1 MSTYF
6 LYECSL
12 GYALFEI
19 LGYEEI
25 SQNSEEFQQSIMDY
39 KKVSKIIKKVAFM
52 PFKTSEQAL
61 ENTKMV
67 NDCQISDELKSF
79 IKENFPKSKSE
90 NNRLGS
96 VDKNFSQKISE
107 TLGVKTVVGDFLVE
121 VSRAIRVHIHKFL
134 GVDDVTVTKSE
145 LGLGH
150 SYSRFKCMFDVN
162 RQDKPVI
169 QSIAL
174 IDLLDKDINS
184 FCMRIKEWFSW
195 HFPELGKIITDN
207 YVYIRIVKLI
217 EQRKNLIDNQE
228 ELKPK
233 LDEITLDPEISKAI
247 IDSALI
253 SMGADISEADLINI
267 KYFSDRVDN
276 LIKYRE
282 KLSNYLRDKTHK
294 LAPNTSALVG
304 ETVTARLISHSGS
317 LSTLAKYPASTIQIL
332 GAEKALFRAL
342 KTRSAT
348 PKYGL
353 LYHSSFIGKAKMKN
367 KGKISRYLANK
378 LAMCSRIDCFSGEVT
393 DDYGNELKAQIDERL
408 KYLDTG
414 EKPRKN
420 IDVMKKVEKQLMGKK
435 RSKPE
440 DEEKEKKEEMKGKK
454 KKKVESDSDNDS
466 NDSEEIKKTKKD
478 KTKKKVVE
486 KSDSDEES
494 DNEKSEKKKKSTKKK
509 DSDDEDSDNEKSKKK
524 KKSTKKKDSDDEDRE
539 NEKSK
544 KKEISLKK
552 KDSDDEDSD
561 NEKRKKKKKSVKK
574 RISDNDSDDE

>member
-25 SQNSEEFQQSIMDY
+25 TQNSEEFQQSIMDY
-39 KKVSKIIKKVAFM
+39 KKVSKIIKKIAFM

-67 NDCQISDELKSF
+67 NDCEISPELKSF
-79 IKENFPKSKSE
+79 LKEYFPKNKSDK
-90 NNRLGS
+90 NKLGC

-107 TLGVKTVVGDFLVE
+107 LLNIKTVVGEFLIE
-121 VSRAIRVHIHKFL
+121 IQRAIRVHISKFL
-134 GVDDVTVTKSE
+134 GIDDTTVTKSE
-145 LGLGH
+145 LGLAH
-150 SYSRFKCMFDVN
+150 AYSRFKCMFDVN

-195 HFPELGKIITDN
+195 HFPELGKIISDN
-207 YVYIRIVKLI
+207 YLYIRIVNLI
-217 EQRKNLIDNQE
+217 EQRKKLIENKD

-233 LDEITLDPEISKAI
+233 LDEITLDPEISKQI

-253 SMGADISEADLINI
+253 SMGSDISQVDLLNI

-282 KLSNYLRDKTHK
+282 KLSNYLREKTQN

-378 LAMCSRIDCFSGEVT
+378 LAMCSRIDAFSKDVSN
-393 DDYGNELKAQIDERL
+393 DYGNELRNQIDERL
-408 KYLDTG
+408 KYLDSG
-414 EKPRKN
+414 DKPRKN
-420 IDVMKKVEKQLMGKK
+420 IDVMKKVEMQLMNKK
-435 RSKPE
+435 RKKPDE
-440 DEEKEKKEEMKGKK
+440 DEKKDKK
-454 KKKVESDSDNDS
+454 IKDESSDDES
-466 NDSEEIKKTKKD
+466 SEEIKK
-478 KTKKKVVE
+478 KKK
-486 KSDSDEES
+486 KEES
-494 DNEKSEKKKKSTKKK
+494 DEDMKKEESSEDEKEI
-509 DSDDEDSDNEKSKKK
+509 KKK
-524 KKSTKKKDSDDEDRE
+524 KKSTKKEV
-539 NEKSK
+539 
-544 KKEISLKK
+544 K
-552 KDSDDEDSD
+552 KDSDDE
-561 NEKRKKKKKSVKK
+561 E
-574 RISDNDSDDE
+574 

>member
-25 SQNSEEFQQSIMDY
+25 TQNSEEFQQSIMDY
-39 KKVSKIIKKVAFM
+39 KKVSKIIKKIAFM

-67 NDCQISDELKSF
+67 NDCEISPELKSF
-79 IKENFPKSKSE
+79 LKEYFPKDKSDK
-90 NNRLGS
+90 NKLGC

-107 TLGVKTVVGDFLVE
+107 LLNIKTVVGEFLIE
-121 VSRAIRVHIHKFL
+121 IQRAIRVHISKFL
-134 GVDDVTVTKSE
+134 GIDDTTVTKSE
-145 LGLGH
+145 LGLAH
-150 SYSRFKCMFDVN
+150 AYSRFKCMFDVN

-195 HFPELGKIITDN
+195 HFPELGKIISDN
-207 YVYIRIVKLI
+207 YLYIRIVNLI
-217 EQRKNLIDNQE
+217 EQRKKLIENKD

-233 LDEITLDPEISKAI
+233 LDEITLDPEISKQI

-253 SMGADISEADLINI
+253 SMGSDISQVDLLNI

-282 KLSNYLRDKTHK
+282 KLSNYLREKTQN

-378 LAMCSRIDCFSGEVT
+378 LAMCSRIDAFSKDVSN
-393 DDYGNELKAQIDERL
+393 DYGNELRNQIDERL
-408 KYLDTG
+408 KYLDSG
-414 EKPRKN
+414 DKPRKN
-420 IDVMKKVEKQLMGKK
+420 IDVMKKVEMQLMNKK
-435 RSKPE
+435 RKKPDE
-440 DEEKEKKEEMKGKK
+440 DEKKDKK
-454 KKKVESDSDNDS
+454 IKDESSDDES
-466 NDSEEIKKTKKD
+466 SEEIKKKKKD
-478 KTKKKVVE
+478 KKKK
-486 KSDSDEES
+486 KKEES
-494 DNEKSEKKKKSTKKK
+494 DEDMKKEESSEDEKEI
-509 DSDDEDSDNEKSKKK
+509 KKK
-524 KKSTKKKDSDDEDRE
+524 KKSTKKEV
-539 NEKSK
+539 
-544 KKEISLKK
+544 K
-552 KDSDDEDSD
+552 KDSDDE
-561 NEKRKKKKKSVKK
+561 E
-574 RISDNDSDDE
+574 

>member
-25 SQNSEEFQQSIMDY
+25 TQNSEEFQQSIMDY
-39 KKVSKIIKKVAFM
+39 KKVSKIIKKIAFM

-67 NDCQISDELKSF
+67 NDCEISPELNSF
-79 IKENFPKSKSE
+79 LKEYFPKNKSDK
-90 NNRLGS
+90 NKLGC

-107 TLGVKTVVGDFLVE
+107 LLNIKTVVGEFLIE
-121 VSRAIRVHIHKFL
+121 IQRAIRVHISKFL
-134 GVDDVTVTKSE
+134 GIDDTTVTKSE
-145 LGLGH
+145 LGLAH
-150 SYSRFKCMFDVN
+150 AYSRFKCMFDVN

-195 HFPELGKIITDN
+195 HFPELGKIISDN
-207 YVYIRIVKLI
+207 YLYIRIVNLI
-217 EQRKNLIDNQE
+217 EQRKKLIENKD

-233 LDEITLDPEISKAI
+233 LDEITLDPEISKQI

-253 SMGADISEADLINI
+253 SMGSDISQVDLLNI

-282 KLSNYLRDKTHK
+282 KLSNYLREKTQN

-378 LAMCSRIDCFSGEVT
+378 LAMCSRIDAFSKDVSN
-393 DDYGNELKAQIDERL
+393 DYGNELRNQIDERL
-408 KYLDTG
+408 KYLDSG
-414 EKPRKN
+414 DKPRKN
-420 IDVMKKVEKQLMGKK
+420 IDVMKKVEMQLMNKK
-435 RSKPE
+435 RKKPDE
-440 DEEKEKKEEMKGKK
+440 DEKKDKK
-454 KKKVESDSDNDS
+454 IKDESSDDEN
-466 NDSEEIKKTKKD
+466 SEEIKKKKKD
-478 KTKKKVVE
+478 KKKKKKE
-486 KSDSDEES
+486 ESDEEMKKEES
-494 DNEKSEKKKKSTKKK
+494 SEDEKEIKKEKKSTKKEVKK
-509 DSDDEDSDNEKSKKK
+509 DSDDEE
-524 KKSTKKKDSDDEDRE
+524 E
-539 NEKSK
+539 
-544 KKEISLKK
+544 
-552 KDSDDEDSD
+552 
-561 NEKRKKKKKSVKK
+561 
-574 RISDNDSDDE
+574 

>member
-25 SQNSEEFQQSIMDY
+25 TQNSEEFQQSIMDY
-39 KKVSKIIKKVAFM
+39 KKVSKIIKKIAFM

-67 NDCQISDELKSF
+67 NDCEISPELKSF
-79 IKENFPKSKSE
+79 LKEYFPKNKSDK
-90 NNRLGS
+90 NKLGC

-107 TLGVKTVVGDFLVE
+107 LLNIKTVVGEFLIE
-121 VSRAIRVHIHKFL
+121 IQRAIRVHISKFL
-134 GVDDVTVTKSE
+134 GIDDTTVTKSE
-145 LGLGH
+145 LGLAH
-150 SYSRFKCMFDVN
+150 AYSRFKCMFDVN

-195 HFPELGKIITDN
+195 HFPELGKIISDN
-207 YVYIRIVKLI
+207 YLYIRIVNLI
-217 EQRKNLIDNQE
+217 EQRKKLIENKD

-233 LDEITLDPEISKAI
+233 LDEITLDPEISKQI

-253 SMGADISEADLINI
+253 SMGSDISQVDLLNI

-282 KLSNYLRDKTHK
+282 KLSNYLREKTQN

-378 LAMCSRIDCFSGEVT
+378 LAMCSRIDAFSKDVSN
-393 DDYGNELKAQIDERL
+393 DYGNELRNQIDERL
-408 KYLDTG
+408 KYLDSG
-414 EKPRKN
+414 DKPRKN
-420 IDVMKKVEKQLMGKK
+420 IDVMKKVEMQLMNKK
-435 RSKPE
+435 RKKPDE
-440 DEEKEKKEEMKGKK
+440 DEKKDKK
-454 KKKVESDSDNDS
+454 IKDESSDDES
-466 NDSEEIKKTKKD
+466 SEEIKK
-478 KTKKKVVE
+478 KKKKE
-486 KSDSDEES
+486 ESDEEMKKEES
-494 DNEKSEKKKKSTKKK
+494 SEDEKEI
-509 DSDDEDSDNEKSKKK
+509 KKK
-524 KKSTKKKDSDDEDRE
+524 KKKY
-539 NEKSK
+539 
-544 KKEISLKK
+544 
-552 KDSDDEDSD
+552 
-561 NEKRKKKKKSVKK
+561 
-574 RISDNDSDDE
+574 

>member
-1 MSTYF
+1 
-6 LYECSL
+6 
-12 GYALFEI
+12 
-19 LGYEEI
+19 
-25 SQNSEEFQQSIMDY
+25 
-39 KKVSKIIKKVAFM
+39 M

-67 NDCQISDELKSF
+67 NDCLISDELKSF
-79 IKENFPKSKSE
+79 LKENFPKSKSDS
-90 NNRLGS
+90 NRLGS

-107 TLGVKTVVGDFLVE
+107 TLGIKTVVGDFLVE
-121 VSRAIRVHIHKFL
+121 ISRAIRVHIHKFL
-134 GVDDVTVTKSE
+134 GVDDVAVTKSE

-253 SMGADISEADLINI
+253 SMGSDISEADLINI
-267 KYFSDRVDN
+267 KYFSDRVDS

-282 KLSNYLRDKTHK
+282 KLSNYLRDKTHR

-393 DDYGNELKAQIDERL
+393 DDYGNELKMQIDERL

-414 EKPRKN
+414 DKPKKN
-420 IDVMKKVEKQLMGKK
+420 KDVMKKVEQQLMGKK
-435 RSKPE
+435 RNKPE
-440 DEEKEKKEEMKGKK
+440 EDKKKENEEKKEKKK
-454 KKKVESDSDNDS
+454 KKKVESDSDGDS
-466 NDSEEIKKTKKD
+466 DDD
-478 KTKKKVVE
+478 KNKKKE
-486 KSDSDEES
+486 IESDSDEDS
-494 DNEKSEKKKKSTKKK
+494 NDVKKKKKDKKKKNSEKKI
-509 DSDDEDSDNEKSKKK
+509 DSDDSDNEKPKKK
-524 KKSTKKKDSDDEDRE
+524 KKSTKKKDSDE
-539 NEKSK
+539 
-544 KKEISLKK
+544 
-552 KDSDDEDSD
+552 DSDDE
-561 NEKRKKKKKSVKK
+561 
-574 RISDNDSDDE
+574 

>member
-19 LGYEEI
+19 IGYEEI

-39 KKVSKIIKKVAFM
+39 KKVSKIIKKIAFM

-67 NDCQISDELKSF
+67 NDCQMSDELKSF
-79 IKENFPKSKSE
+79 LKENFPKSKSDS
-90 NNRLGS
+90 NRLGS

-107 TLGVKTVVGDFLVE
+107 SLGIKMVVGDFLVE
-121 VSRAIRVHIHKFL
+121 VSRAIRVHMHKFL
-134 GVDDVTVTKSE
+134 GVDDITVTKSE

-217 EQRKNLIDNQE
+217 EQRKNLIENKE
-228 ELKPK
+228 ELLPK

-253 SMGADISEADLINI
+253 SMGSDISEADLINI
-267 KYFSDRVDN
+267 KYFSECLDN

-282 KLSNYLRDKTHK
+282 KLNNYLRDKTNK

-393 DDYGNELKAQIDERL
+393 DDYGNELRTQIDERL

-414 EKPRKN
+414 DKPRKN

-435 RSKPE
+435 RNKS
-440 DEEKEKKEEMKGKK
+440 EEKEKKEDVKEKSEKKEKKGKKEDKKEKKEESEPDSDMEIDSEEEEKKKKKDKK
-454 KKKVESDSDNDS
+454 KKKVEKNDSDMEDSDND
-466 NDSEEIKKTKKD
+466 KKKK
-478 KTKKKVVE
+478 KKKKVV
-486 KSDSDEES
+486 
-494 DNEKSEKKKKSTKKK
+494 KK
-509 DSDDEDSDNEKSKKK
+509 DSD
-524 KKSTKKKDSDDEDRE
+524 SDDE
-539 NEKSK
+539 
-544 KKEISLKK
+544 
-552 KDSDDEDSD
+552 
-561 NEKRKKKKKSVKK
+561 
-574 RISDNDSDDE
+574 

>member
-25 SQNSEEFQQSIMDY
+25 TQNSEEFQQSIMDY
-39 KKVSKIIKKVAFM
+39 KKVSKIIKKIAFM

-67 NDCQISDELKSF
+67 NDCEISPELNSF
-79 IKENFPKSKSE
+79 LKEYFPKNKSDK
-90 NNRLGS
+90 NKLGC

-107 TLGVKTVVGDFLVE
+107 LLNIKTVVGEFLIE
-121 VSRAIRVHIHKFL
+121 IQRAIRVHISKFL
-134 GVDDVTVTKSE
+134 GIDDTTVTKSE
-145 LGLGH
+145 LGLAH
-150 SYSRFKCMFDVN
+150 AYSRFKCMFDVN

-195 HFPELGKIITDN
+195 HFPELGKIISDN
-207 YVYIRIVKLI
+207 YLYIRIVNLI
-217 EQRKNLIDNQE
+217 EQRKNLIEKKD

-233 LDEITLDPEISKAI
+233 LDEITLDPEISKQI

-253 SMGADISEADLINI
+253 SMGSDISQVDLLNI

-282 KLSNYLRDKTHK
+282 KLSNYLREKTQN

-378 LAMCSRIDCFSGEVT
+378 LAMCSRIDAFSKDVSN
-393 DDYGNELKAQIDERL
+393 DYGNELRNQIDERL
-408 KYLDTG
+408 KYLDSG
-414 EKPRKN
+414 DKPRKN
-420 IDVMKKVEKQLMGKK
+420 IDVMKKVEMQLMNKK
-435 RSKPE
+435 RKKPDE
-440 DEEKEKKEEMKGKK
+440 DEKKDKK
-454 KKKVESDSDNDS
+454 NKDESSDDES
-466 NDSEEIKKTKKD
+466 SEEIKKKKKD
-478 KTKKKVVE
+478 KKKK
-486 KSDSDEES
+486 KKEES
-494 DNEKSEKKKKSTKKK
+494 DEDMKKEESSEDEKEIKKKKKSNKKEVKK
-509 DSDDEDSDNEKSKKK
+509 DSDDEE
-524 KKSTKKKDSDDEDRE
+524 
-539 NEKSK
+539 
-544 KKEISLKK
+544 
-552 KDSDDEDSD
+552 
-561 NEKRKKKKKSVKK
+561 
-574 RISDNDSDDE
+574 

>member
-25 SQNSEEFQQSIMDY
+25 TQNSEEFQQSIMDY
-39 KKVSKIIKKVAFM
+39 KKVSKIIKKTAFM

-67 NDCQISDELKSF
+67 NDCEISPELKSF
-79 IKENFPKSKSE
+79 LKEYFPKDKSDK
-90 NNRLGS
+90 NKLGC

-107 TLGVKTVVGDFLVE
+107 LLNIKTVVGEFLIE
-121 VSRAIRVHIHKFL
+121 IQRAIRVHISKFL
-134 GVDDVTVTKSE
+134 GIDDTTVTKSE
-145 LGLGH
+145 LGLAH
-150 SYSRFKCMFDVN
+150 AYSRFKCMFDVN

-195 HFPELGKIITDN
+195 HFPELGKIISDN
-207 YVYIRIVKLI
+207 YLYIRIVNLI
-217 EQRKNLIDNQE
+217 EQRKKLIENKD

-233 LDEITLDPEISKAI
+233 LDEITLDPEISKQI

-253 SMGADISEADLINI
+253 SMGSDISQVDLLNI

-282 KLSNYLRDKTHK
+282 KLSNYLREKTQN

-378 LAMCSRIDCFSGEVT
+378 LAMCSRIDAFSKDVSN
-393 DDYGNELKAQIDERL
+393 DYGNELRNQIDERL
-408 KYLDTG
+408 KYLDSG
-414 EKPRKN
+414 DKPRKN
-420 IDVMKKVEKQLMGKK
+420 IDVMKKVEMQLMNKK
-435 RSKPE
+435 RKKPDE
-440 DEEKEKKEEMKGKK
+440 DEKKDKK
-454 KKKVESDSDNDS
+454 IKDESSDDES
-466 NDSEEIKKTKKD
+466 SEEIKKKKKD
-478 KTKKKVVE
+478 KKKKKKE
-486 KSDSDEES
+486 ESDEEMKKEES
-494 DNEKSEKKKKSTKKK
+494 SEDEKEI
-509 DSDDEDSDNEKSKKK
+509 KKK
-524 KKSTKKKDSDDEDRE
+524 KKSTKKEV
-539 NEKSK
+539 
-544 KKEISLKK
+544 K
-552 KDSDDEDSD
+552 KDSDDE
-561 NEKRKKKKKSVKK
+561 E
-574 RISDNDSDDE
+574 

>member
-25 SQNSEEFQQSIMDY
+25 SNNSEEFQQSIMDFN
-39 KKVSKIIKKVAFM
+39 KVSKIIKKIAFM

-67 NDCQISDELKSF
+67 NDCEISPELKSF
-79 IKENFPKSKSE
+79 LKEYFPKSKSDK
-90 NNRLGS
+90 NKLGC

-107 TLGVKTVVGDFLVE
+107 VLGIKTIVGEFLVE
-121 VSRAIRVHIHKFL
+121 ISRSIRVHIHKFL
-134 GVDDVTVTKSE
+134 GVDDMALTKSE
-145 LGLGH
+145 LGLAH
-150 SYSRFKCMFDVN
+150 AYSRFKCMFDVN

-207 YVYIRIVKLI
+207 YLYIRIVKLI
-217 EQRKNLIDNQE
+217 EQRKNLLENKE
-228 ELKPK
+228 NLKPQ
-233 LDEITLDPEISKAI
+233 LDEITLDPEISKQI
-247 IDSALI
+247 IESAQL
-253 SMGADISEADLINI
+253 SMGSDISTADLLNI

-282 KLSNYLRDKTHK
+282 KLSNYLKDKTNN

-378 LAMCSRIDCFSGEVT
+378 LAMCSRIDAFSKDVSN
-393 DDYGNELKAQIDERL
+393 DYGNELRNQIDERL

-414 EKPRKN
+414 DKPRKN
-420 IDVMKKVEKQLMGKK
+420 IDVMKKVEKQLLNKK
-435 RSKPE
+435 RKKPDE
-440 DEEKEKKEEMKGKK
+440 DEKVEEKEKKK
-454 KKKVESDSDNDS
+454 
-466 NDSEEIKKTKKD
+466 IK
-478 KTKKKVVE
+478 
-486 KSDSDEES
+486 EES
-494 DNEKSEKKKKSTKKK
+494 S
-509 DSDDEDSDNEKSKKK
+509 SDDEDSEEVKKV
-524 KKSTKKKDSDDEDRE
+524 
-539 NEKSK
+539 
-544 KKEISLKK
+544 KKEKK
-552 KDSDDEDSD
+552 EKKEKKGKK
-561 NEKRKKKKKSVKK
+561 EKRKKKKKEKSEGEKEK
-574 RISDNDSDDE
+574 P

>member
-25 SQNSEEFQQSIMDY
+25 TQNSEEFQQSIMDY
-39 KKVSKIIKKVAFM
+39 KKVSKIIKKIAFM

-67 NDCQISDELKSF
+67 NDCEISPELKSF
-79 IKENFPKSKSE
+79 LKEYFPKNKSDK
-90 NNRLGS
+90 NKLGC

-107 TLGVKTVVGDFLVE
+107 LLNIKTVVGEFLIE
-121 VSRAIRVHIHKFL
+121 IQRAIRVHISKFL
-134 GVDDVTVTKSE
+134 GIDDTTVTKSE
-145 LGLGH
+145 LGLAH
-150 SYSRFKCMFDVN
+150 AYSRFKCMFDVN

-195 HFPELGKIITDN
+195 HFPELGKIISDN
-207 YVYIRIVKLI
+207 YLYIRIVNLI
-217 EQRKNLIDNQE
+217 EQRKKLIENKD

-233 LDEITLDPEISKAI
+233 LDEITLDPEISKQI

-253 SMGADISEADLINI
+253 SMGSDISQVDLLNI

-282 KLSNYLRDKTHK
+282 KLSNYLREKTQN

-378 LAMCSRIDCFSGEVT
+378 LAMCSRIDAFSKDVSN
-393 DDYGNELKAQIDERL
+393 DYGNELRNQIDERL
-408 KYLDTG
+408 KYLDSG
-414 EKPRKN
+414 DKPRKN
-420 IDVMKKVEKQLMGKK
+420 IDVMKKVEMQLMNKK
-435 RSKPE
+435 RKKPDE
-440 DEEKEKKEEMKGKK
+440 DEKKDKK
-454 KKKVESDSDNDS
+454 FKDESSDDDS
-466 NDSEEIKKTKKD
+466 SEEIKKKKKD
-478 KTKKKVVE
+478 KKKKKKE
-486 KSDSDEES
+486 ESDEEMKKEES
-494 DNEKSEKKKKSTKKK
+494 SEDEKEIKNKKKSTKK
-509 DSDDEDSDNEKSKKK
+509 EV
-524 KKSTKKKDSDDEDRE
+524 KKDSDDEE
-539 NEKSK
+539 E
-544 KKEISLKK
+544 
-552 KDSDDEDSD
+552 
-561 NEKRKKKKKSVKK
+561 
-574 RISDNDSDDE
+574 

>member
-1 MSTYF
+1 MPTYF

-25 SQNSEEFQQSIMDY
+25 SQKSEEFQQSIMDY

-79 IKENFPKSKSE
+79 IKEYFPKSSDS
-90 NNRLGS
+90 NRLGS

-107 TLGVKTVVGDFLVE
+107 TLGIKTVVGDFLVE
-121 VSRAIRVHIHKFL
+121 ISRAIRVHIHKFL
-134 GVDDVTVTKSE
+134 GVDDTTVTKSE

-207 YVYIRIVKLI
+207 YVYIRIVNLI
-217 EQRKNLIDNQE
+217 EQRKNLIENQE

-253 SMGADISEADLINI
+253 SMGSEISEADLINI
-267 KYFSDRVDN
+267 KYFSDRVEN

-282 KLSNYLRDKTHK
+282 KLNNYLKNKTNK

-304 ETVTARLISHSGS
+304 EIVTARLISHSGS

-393 DDYGNELKAQIDERL
+393 DDYGNELRTQIDERL
-408 KYLDTG
+408 KYLETG
-414 EKPRKN
+414 DKPRKN
-420 IDVMKKVEKQLMGKK
+420 IEVMKKVEKQLMGKK
-435 RSKPE
+435 RNKSE
-440 DEEKEKKEEMKGKK
+440 DKKEEKEKEKEDKKEKKKKIEDSDYDMDIDSEEDKKKKKKDKKKKVQKNDSDSDLEQDKKKEKK
-454 KKKVESDSDNDS
+454 KKKVVD
-466 NDSEEIKKTKKD
+466 
-478 KTKKKVVE
+478 
-486 KSDSDEES
+486 
-494 DNEKSEKKKKSTKKK
+494 KK
-509 DSDDEDSDNEKSKKK
+509 DSDD
-524 KKSTKKKDSDDEDRE
+524 DE
-539 NEKSK
+539 
-544 KKEISLKK
+544 
-552 KDSDDEDSD
+552 
-561 NEKRKKKKKSVKK
+561 
-574 RISDNDSDDE
+574 

>member
-1 MSTYF
+1 MPTYF

-25 SQNSEEFQQSIMDY
+25 SQKSEEFQQSIMDY

-79 IKENFPKSKSE
+79 IKEYFPKSSDS
-90 NNRLGS
+90 NRLGS

-107 TLGVKTVVGDFLVE
+107 TLGIKTVVGDFLVE
-121 VSRAIRVHIHKFL
+121 ISRAIRVHIHKFL
-134 GVDDVTVTKSE
+134 GVDDTTVTKSE

-207 YVYIRIVKLI
+207 YVYIRIVNLI
-217 EQRKNLIDNQE
+217 EQRKNLIENQE

-253 SMGADISEADLINI
+253 SMGSEISEADLINI
-267 KYFSDRVDN
+267 KYFSDRVEN

-282 KLSNYLRDKTHK
+282 KLNNYLKNKTNK

-304 ETVTARLISHSGS
+304 EIVTARLISHSGS

-393 DDYGNELKAQIDERL
+393 DDYGNELRTQIDERL
-408 KYLDTG
+408 KYLETG
-414 EKPRKN
+414 DKPRKN
-420 IDVMKKVEKQLMGKK
+420 IEVMKKVEKQLMGKK
-435 RSKPE
+435 RNKSE
-440 DEEKEKKEEMKGKK
+440 DKKEEKEKEDKKEKKKKIEDSDSDMDIDSEEDKKKKKKDKKKKVQKSDSDSDLEQDKKKEKK
-454 KKKVESDSDNDS
+454 KKKVVD
-466 NDSEEIKKTKKD
+466 
-478 KTKKKVVE
+478 
-486 KSDSDEES
+486 
-494 DNEKSEKKKKSTKKK
+494 KK
-509 DSDDEDSDNEKSKKK
+509 DSDD
-524 KKSTKKKDSDDEDRE
+524 DE
-539 NEKSK
+539 
-544 KKEISLKK
+544 
-552 KDSDDEDSD
+552 
-561 NEKRKKKKKSVKK
+561 
-574 RISDNDSDDE
+574 

>member
-25 SQNSEEFQQSIMDY
+25 TQNSEEFQQSIMDY
-39 KKVSKIIKKVAFM
+39 KKVSKIIKKIAFM

-67 NDCQISDELKSF
+67 NDCEISPELKSF
-79 IKENFPKSKSE
+79 LKEYFPKNKSDK
-90 NNRLGS
+90 NKLGC

-107 TLGVKTVVGDFLVE
+107 LLNIKTVVGEFLIE
-121 VSRAIRVHIHKFL
+121 IQRAIRVHISKFL
-134 GVDDVTVTKSE
+134 GIDDTTVTKSE
-145 LGLGH
+145 LGLAH
-150 SYSRFKCMFDVN
+150 AYSRFKCMFDVN

-195 HFPELGKIITDN
+195 HFPELGKIISDN
-207 YVYIRIVKLI
+207 YLYIRIVNLI
-217 EQRKNLIDNQE
+217 EQRKKLIENKD

-233 LDEITLDPEISKAI
+233 LDEITLDPEISKQI

-253 SMGADISEADLINI
+253 SMGSDISQVDLLNI

-282 KLSNYLRDKTHK
+282 KLSNYLREKTQN

-378 LAMCSRIDCFSGEVT
+378 LAMCSRIDAFSKDVSN
-393 DDYGNELKAQIDERL
+393 DYGNELRNQIDERL
-408 KYLDTG
+408 KYLDSG
-414 EKPRKN
+414 DKPRKN
-420 IDVMKKVEKQLMGKK
+420 IDVMKKVEMQLMNKK
-435 RSKPE
+435 RKKPDE
-440 DEEKEKKEEMKGKK
+440 DEKKDKK
-454 KKKVESDSDNDS
+454 IKDESSDDES
-466 NDSEEIKKTKKD
+466 SEEIKK
-478 KTKKKVVE
+478 
-486 KSDSDEES
+486 
-494 DNEKSEKKKKSTKKK
+494 KKK
-509 DSDDEDSDNEKSKKK
+509 DKKK
-524 KKSTKKKDSDDEDRE
+524 KKK
-539 NEKSK
+539 
-544 KKEISLKK
+544 
-552 KDSDDEDSD
+552 
-561 NEKRKKKKKSVKK
+561 
-574 RISDNDSDDE
+574 

>member
-25 SQNSEEFQQSIMDY
+25 SQKSEEFQQSIMDY

-90 NNRLGS
+90 SNRLGS

-107 TLGVKTVVGDFLVE
+107 TLGIKTVVGDFLVE

-134 GVDDVTVTKSE
+134 GVEDTALTKSE

-195 HFPELGKIITDN
+195 HFPELGKIISDN

-217 EQRKNLIDNQE
+217 EQRKKLIENQE

-233 LDEITLDPEISKAI
+233 LDEITLDPQISQSI

-253 SMGADISEADLINI
+253 SMGSDISEADLINI
-267 KYFSDRVDN
+267 KYFSERVDS

-282 KLSNYLRDKTHK
+282 KLNNYLKDKTNK

-393 DDYGNELKAQIDERL
+393 NDYGNELRTQIDERL

-414 EKPRKN
+414 DKPRKN
-420 IDVMKKVEKQLMGKK
+420 IDVMKKVEKQLIGKK
-435 RSKPE
+435 RNKSQE
-440 DEEKEKKEEMKGKK
+440 NEKEKKEDKK
-454 KKKVESDSDNDS
+454 KKKEESDSDMDE
-466 NDSEEIKKTKKD
+466 DSEEEV
-478 KTKKKVVE
+478 KV
-486 KSDSDEES
+486 
-494 DNEKSEKKKKSTKKK
+494 
-509 DSDDEDSDNEKSKKK
+509 KKK
-524 KKSTKKKDSDDEDRE
+524 KKKEQKKKKVQSSDSDDSDDSDNDKKKD
-539 NEKSK
+539 K
-544 KKEISLKK
+544 I
-552 KDSDDEDSD
+552 
-561 NEKRKKKKKSVKK
+561 KKKSVKK
-574 RISDNDSDDE
+574 DSDSDDSNDE

>member
-25 SQNSEEFQQSIMDY
+25 TQNSEEFQQSIMDY
-39 KKVSKIIKKVAFM
+39 KKVSKIIKKIAFM

-67 NDCQISDELKSF
+67 NDCEISPELKSF
-79 IKENFPKSKSE
+79 LKEYFPKNKSDK
-90 NNRLGS
+90 NKLGC

-107 TLGVKTVVGDFLVE
+107 LLNIKTVVGEFLIE
-121 VSRAIRVHIHKFL
+121 IQRAIRVHISKFL
-134 GVDDVTVTKSE
+134 GIDDTTVTKSE
-145 LGLGH
+145 LGLAH
-150 SYSRFKCMFDVN
+150 AYSRFKCMFDVN

-195 HFPELGKIITDN
+195 HFPELGKIISDN
-207 YVYIRIVKLI
+207 YLYIRIVNLI
-217 EQRKNLIDNQE
+217 EQRKNLIEKKD

-233 LDEITLDPEISKAI
+233 LDEITLDPEISKQI

-253 SMGADISEADLINI
+253 SMGSDISQVDLLNI

-282 KLSNYLRDKTHK
+282 KLSNYLREKTQN

-378 LAMCSRIDCFSGEVT
+378 LAMCSRIDAFSKDVSN
-393 DDYGNELKAQIDERL
+393 DYGNELRNQIDERL
-408 KYLDTG
+408 KYLDSG
-414 EKPRKN
+414 DKPRKN
-420 IDVMKKVEKQLMGKK
+420 IDVMKKVEMQLMNKK
-435 RSKPE
+435 RKKPDE
-440 DEEKEKKEEMKGKK
+440 DEKKDKK
-454 KKKVESDSDNDS
+454 IKDESSDDES
-466 NDSEEIKKTKKD
+466 SEEIKK
-478 KTKKKVVE
+478 KKKKE
-486 KSDSDEES
+486 ESDEEMKKEES
-494 DNEKSEKKKKSTKKK
+494 SEDEKEIKKKKKSTIKEVKK
-509 DSDDEDSDNEKSKKK
+509 DSDDEE
-524 KKSTKKKDSDDEDRE
+524 
-539 NEKSK
+539 
-544 KKEISLKK
+544 
-552 KDSDDEDSD
+552 
-561 NEKRKKKKKSVKK
+561 
-574 RISDNDSDDE
+574 

>member
-25 SQNSEEFQQSIMDY
+25 TQNSEEFQQSIMDY
-39 KKVSKIIKKVAFM
+39 KKVSKIIKKIAFM

-67 NDCQISDELKSF
+67 NDCEISPELKSF
-79 IKENFPKSKSE
+79 LKEYFPKNKSDK
-90 NNRLGS
+90 NKLGC

-107 TLGVKTVVGDFLVE
+107 LLNIKTVVGEFLIE
-121 VSRAIRVHIHKFL
+121 IQRAIRVHISKFL
-134 GVDDVTVTKSE
+134 GIDDTTVTKSE
-145 LGLGH
+145 LGLAH
-150 SYSRFKCMFDVN
+150 AYSRFKCMFDVN

-195 HFPELGKIITDN
+195 HFPELGKIISDN
-207 YVYIRIVKLI
+207 YLYIRIVNLI
-217 EQRKNLIDNQE
+217 EQRKKLIENKD

-233 LDEITLDPEISKAI
+233 LDEITLDPEISKQI

-253 SMGADISEADLINI
+253 SMGSDISQVDLLNI

-282 KLSNYLRDKTHK
+282 KLSNYLREKTQN

-342 KTRSAT
+342 KTRAAT

-378 LAMCSRIDCFSGEVT
+378 LAMCSRIDAFSKDVSN
-393 DDYGNELKAQIDERL
+393 DYGNELRNQIDERL
-408 KYLDTG
+408 KYLDSG
-414 EKPRKN
+414 DKPRKN
-420 IDVMKKVEKQLMGKK
+420 IDVMKKVEMQLMNKK
-435 RSKPE
+435 RKKPDE
-440 DEEKEKKEEMKGKK
+440 DEKKDKK
-454 KKKVESDSDNDS
+454 IKDESSDDES
-466 NDSEEIKKTKKD
+466 SEEIKKKKKD
-478 KTKKKVVE
+478 KKKK
-486 KSDSDEES
+486 KKEES
-494 DNEKSEKKKKSTKKK
+494 DEDMKKEESSEDEKEI
-509 DSDDEDSDNEKSKKK
+509 KKK
-524 KKSTKKKDSDDEDRE
+524 KKSTKKEV
-539 NEKSK
+539 
-544 KKEISLKK
+544 K
-552 KDSDDEDSD
+552 KDSDDE
-561 NEKRKKKKKSVKK
+561 E
-574 RISDNDSDDE
+574 

>member
-25 SQNSEEFQQSIMDY
+25 TQNSEEFQQSIMDY
-39 KKVSKIIKKVAFM
+39 KKVSKIIKKIAFM

-67 NDCQISDELKSF
+67 NDCEISPELKSF
-79 IKENFPKSKSE
+79 LKEYFPKNKSDK
-90 NNRLGS
+90 NKLGC

-107 TLGVKTVVGDFLVE
+107 LLNIKTVVGEFLIE
-121 VSRAIRVHIHKFL
+121 IQRAIRVHISKFL
-134 GVDDVTVTKSE
+134 GIDDTTVTKSE
-145 LGLGH
+145 LGLAH
-150 SYSRFKCMFDVN
+150 AYSRFKCMFDVN

-195 HFPELGKIITDN
+195 HFPELGKIISDN
-207 YVYIRIVKLI
+207 YLYIRIVNLI
-217 EQRKNLIDNQE
+217 EQRKKLIENKD

-233 LDEITLDPEISKAI
+233 LDEITLDPEISKQI

-253 SMGADISEADLINI
+253 SMGSDISQVDLLNI

-282 KLSNYLRDKTHK
+282 KLSNYLREKTQN

-378 LAMCSRIDCFSGEVT
+378 LAMCSRIDAFSKDVSN
-393 DDYGNELKAQIDERL
+393 DYGNELRNQIDERL
-408 KYLDTG
+408 KYLDSG
-414 EKPRKN
+414 DKPRKN
-420 IDVMKKVEKQLMGKK
+420 IDVMKKVEMQLMNKK
-435 RSKPE
+435 RKKPDE
-440 DEEKEKKEEMKGKK
+440 DEKKDKK
-454 KKKVESDSDNDS
+454 IKDESSDDES
-466 NDSEEIKKTKKD
+466 SEEIKKKKKD
-478 KTKKKVVE
+478 KKEKKK
-486 KSDSDEES
+486 EES
-494 DNEKSEKKKKSTKKK
+494 DEDMKKEESSEDEKEI
-509 DSDDEDSDNEKSKKK
+509 KKK
-524 KKSTKKKDSDDEDRE
+524 KKSTKKEV
-539 NEKSK
+539 
-544 KKEISLKK
+544 K
-552 KDSDDEDSD
+552 KDSDDE
-561 NEKRKKKKKSVKK
+561 E
-574 RISDNDSDDE
+574 

>member
-12 GYALFEI
+12 GYSLFEI

-25 SQNSEEFQQSIMDY
+25 SNNSEEFQQSIMDFN
-39 KKVSKIIKKVAFM
+39 KVSKIIKKIAFM

-67 NDCQISDELKSF
+67 NDCEISPELKSF
-79 IKENFPKSKSE
+79 LKEYFPKNKSDK
-90 NNRLGS
+90 NKLGC

-107 TLGVKTVVGDFLVE
+107 LLNIKTVVGEFLIE
-121 VSRAIRVHIHKFL
+121 IQRAIRVHISKFL
-134 GVDDVTVTKSE
+134 GIDDTTVTKSE
-145 LGLGH
+145 LGLAH
-150 SYSRFKCMFDVN
+150 AYSRFKCMFDVN

-195 HFPELGKIITDN
+195 HFPELGKIISDN
-207 YVYIRIVKLI
+207 YLYIRIVNLI
-217 EQRKNLIDNQE
+217 EQRKKLIENKD

-233 LDEITLDPEISKAI
+233 LDEITLDPEISKQI

-253 SMGADISEADLINI
+253 SMGSDISQVDLLNI

-282 KLSNYLRDKTHK
+282 KLSNYLREKTQN

-378 LAMCSRIDCFSGEVT
+378 LAMCSRIDAFSKDVSN
-393 DDYGNELKAQIDERL
+393 DYGNELRNQIDERL
-408 KYLDTG
+408 KYLDSG
-414 EKPRKN
+414 DKPRKN
-420 IDVMKKVEKQLMGKK
+420 IDVMKKVEMQLMNKK
-435 RSKPE
+435 RKKPDE
-440 DEEKEKKEEMKGKK
+440 DEKKDKK
-454 KKKVESDSDNDS
+454 IKDESSDDES
-466 NDSEEIKKTKKD
+466 SEEIKKKKKD
-478 KTKKKVVE
+478 KKKK
-486 KSDSDEES
+486 KKEES
-494 DNEKSEKKKKSTKKK
+494 DEDMKKEESSEDEKEI
-509 DSDDEDSDNEKSKKK
+509 KKK
-524 KKSTKKKDSDDEDRE
+524 KKSTKKEV
-539 NEKSK
+539 
-544 KKEISLKK
+544 K
-552 KDSDDEDSD
+552 KDSDDE
-561 NEKRKKKKKSVKK
+561 E
-574 RISDNDSDDE
+574 

>member
-25 SQNSEEFQQSIMDY
+25 TQNSEEFQQSIMDY
-39 KKVSKIIKKVAFM
+39 KKVSKIIKKIAFM

-67 NDCQISDELKSF
+67 NDCEISPELKSF
-79 IKENFPKSKSE
+79 LKEYFPKNKSDK
-90 NNRLGS
+90 NKLGC

-107 TLGVKTVVGDFLVE
+107 LLNIKTVVGEFLIE
-121 VSRAIRVHIHKFL
+121 IQRAIRVHISKFL
-134 GVDDVTVTKSE
+134 GIDDTTVTRSE
-145 LGLGH
+145 LGLAH
-150 SYSRFKCMFDVN
+150 AYSRFKCMFDVN

-195 HFPELGKIITDN
+195 HFPELGKIISDN
-207 YVYIRIVKLI
+207 YLYIRIVNLI
-217 EQRKNLIDNQE
+217 EQRKKLIENKD

-233 LDEITLDPEISKAI
+233 LDEITLDPEISKQI

-253 SMGADISEADLINI
+253 SMGSDISQVDLLNI

-282 KLSNYLRDKTHK
+282 KLSNYLREKTQN

-378 LAMCSRIDCFSGEVT
+378 LAMCSRIDAFSKDVSN
-393 DDYGNELKAQIDERL
+393 DYGNELRNQIDERL
-408 KYLDTG
+408 KYLDSG
-414 EKPRKN
+414 DKPRKN
-420 IDVMKKVEKQLMGKK
+420 IDVMKKVEMQLMNKK
-435 RSKPE
+435 RKKPDE
-440 DEEKEKKEEMKGKK
+440 DEKKDKK
-454 KKKVESDSDNDS
+454 IKDESSDDES
-466 NDSEEIKKTKKD
+466 SEEIKKKKKD
-478 KTKKKVVE
+478 KKKK
-486 KSDSDEES
+486 KKEES
-494 DNEKSEKKKKSTKKK
+494 DEDMKKEESSEDEKEI
-509 DSDDEDSDNEKSKKK
+509 KKK
-524 KKSTKKKDSDDEDRE
+524 KKSTKKEV
-539 NEKSK
+539 
-544 KKEISLKK
+544 K
-552 KDSDDEDSD
+552 KDSDDE
-561 NEKRKKKKKSVKK
+561 E
-574 RISDNDSDDE
+574 

>member
-25 SQNSEEFQQSIMDY
+25 TQNSEEFQQSIMDY
-39 KKVSKIIKKVAFM
+39 KKVSKIIKKIAFM

-67 NDCQISDELKSF
+67 NDCEISPELKSF
-79 IKENFPKSKSE
+79 LKEYFPKNKSDE
-90 NNRLGS
+90 NKLGC

-107 TLGVKTVVGDFLVE
+107 LLNIKTVVGEFLIE
-121 VSRAIRVHIHKFL
+121 IQRAIRVHISKFL
-134 GVDDVTVTKSE
+134 GIDDTTVTKSE
-145 LGLGH
+145 LGLAH
-150 SYSRFKCMFDVN
+150 AYSRFKCMFDVN

-195 HFPELGKIITDN
+195 HFPELGKIISDN
-207 YVYIRIVKLI
+207 YLYIRIVNLI
-217 EQRKNLIDNQE
+217 EQRKKLIENKD

-233 LDEITLDPEISKAI
+233 LDEITLDPEISKQI

-253 SMGADISEADLINI
+253 SMGSDISQVDLLNI

-282 KLSNYLRDKTHK
+282 KLSNYLREKTQN

-378 LAMCSRIDCFSGEVT
+378 LAMCSRIDAFSKDVSN
-393 DDYGNELKAQIDERL
+393 DYGNELRNQIDERL
-408 KYLDTG
+408 KYLDSG
-414 EKPRKN
+414 DKPRKN
-420 IDVMKKVEKQLMGKK
+420 IDVMKKVEMQLMNKK
-435 RSKPE
+435 RKKPDE
-440 DEEKEKKEEMKGKK
+440 DEKKDKK
-454 KKKVESDSDNDS
+454 IKDESSDDES
-466 NDSEEIKKTKKD
+466 SEEIKK
-478 KTKKKVVE
+478 
-486 KSDSDEES
+486 
-494 DNEKSEKKKKSTKKK
+494 KKK
-509 DSDDEDSDNEKSKKK
+509 DKKK
-524 KKSTKKKDSDDEDRE
+524 KKKEESDEDM
-539 NEKSK
+539 
-544 KKEISLKK
+544 KKEES
-552 KDSDDEDSD
+552 SEDEK
-561 NEKRKKKKKSVKK
+561 EIKKKKKKY
-574 RISDNDSDDE
+574 

>member
-25 SQNSEEFQQSIMDY
+25 TQNSEEFQQSIMDY
-39 KKVSKIIKKVAFM
+39 KKVSKIIKKIAFM

-67 NDCQISDELKSF
+67 NDCEISPELKSF
-79 IKENFPKSKSE
+79 LKEYFPKNKSDK
-90 NNRLGS
+90 NKLGC

-107 TLGVKTVVGDFLVE
+107 LLNIKTVVGEFLIE
-121 VSRAIRVHIHKFL
+121 IQRAIRVHISKFL
-134 GVDDVTVTKSE
+134 GIDDTTVTKSE
-145 LGLGH
+145 LGLAH
-150 SYSRFKCMFDVN
+150 AYSRFKCMFDVN

-195 HFPELGKIITDN
+195 HFPELGKIISDN
-207 YVYIRIVKLI
+207 YLYIRIVNLI
-217 EQRKNLIDNQE
+217 EQRKKLIENKD

-233 LDEITLDPEISKAI
+233 LDEITLDPEISKQI

-253 SMGADISEADLINI
+253 SMGSDISQVDLLNI

-282 KLSNYLRDKTHK
+282 KLSNYLREKTQN

-378 LAMCSRIDCFSGEVT
+378 LAMCSRIDAFSKDVSN
-393 DDYGNELKAQIDERL
+393 DYGNELRNQIDERL
-408 KYLDTG
+408 KYLDSG
-414 EKPRKN
+414 DKPRKN
-420 IDVMKKVEKQLMGKK
+420 IDVMKKVEMQLMNKK
-435 RSKPE
+435 RKKPDE
-440 DEEKEKKEEMKGKK
+440 DEKKDKK
-454 KKKVESDSDNDS
+454 IKDESSDDES
-466 NDSEEIKKTKKD
+466 SEEIKK
-478 KTKKKVVE
+478 KKKKE
-486 KSDSDEES
+486 ESDEEMKKEES
-494 DNEKSEKKKKSTKKK
+494 SEDEKEIKKKKYY
-509 DSDDEDSDNEKSKKK
+509 NH
-524 KKSTKKKDSDDEDRE
+524 
-539 NEKSK
+539 
-544 KKEISLKK
+544 L
-552 KDSDDEDSD
+552 
-561 NEKRKKKKKSVKK
+561 
-574 RISDNDSDDE
+574 

>member
-67 NDCQISDELKSF
+67 NDCLISDELKSF
-79 IKENFPKSKSE
+79 LKENFPKSKSDS
-90 NNRLGS
+90 NRLGS

-107 TLGVKTVVGDFLVE
+107 TLGIKTVVGDFLVE
-121 VSRAIRVHIHKFL
+121 ISRAIRVHIHKFL
-134 GVDDVTVTKSE
+134 GVDDIAITKSE

-217 EQRKNLIDNQE
+217 EQRKNLIENQE

-253 SMGADISEADLINI
+253 SMGSDISEADLINI
-267 KYFSDRVDN
+267 KYFSDRVDS

-282 KLSNYLRDKTHK
+282 KLSNYLRDKTHR

-393 DDYGNELKAQIDERL
+393 DDYGNELKMQIDERL

-420 IDVMKKVEKQLMGKK
+420 IDVMKKVEQQLMGKK

-440 DEEKEKKEEMKGKK
+440 GDKKEEKKEKKDKIK
-454 KKKVESDSDNDS
+454 KKKVESDSDEDS
-466 NDSEEIKKTKKD
+466 DEGKR
-478 KTKKKVVE
+478 KKKVE
-486 KSDSDEES
+486 SGSDE
-494 DNEKSEKKKKSTKKK
+494 EKKKKKDKKNK
-509 DSDDEDSDNEKSKKK
+509 KSAKKVDSDDSESEKPKKK
-524 KKSTKKKDSDDEDRE
+524 KKSTKKKDSDE
-539 NEKSK
+539 
-544 KKEISLKK
+544 
-552 KDSDDEDSD
+552 DSDDE
-561 NEKRKKKKKSVKK
+561 
-574 RISDNDSDDE
+574 

>member
-25 SQNSEEFQQSIMDY
+25 SQSSEEFQQSIMDF
-39 KKVSKIIKKVAFM
+39 KKVSKLIKKIAFM
-52 PFKTSEQAL
+52 PFTTSEQAL
-61 ENTKMV
+61 ENTKKV
-67 NDCQISDELKSF
+67 NDCELSPELESF
-79 IKENFPKSKSE
+79 LNEYFPKSKSDK
-90 NNRLGS
+90 NKLGC

-107 TLGVKTVVGDFLVE
+107 ILGIKTVVGEFLVE
-121 VSRAIRVHIHKFL
+121 ISRAIRVHIHKFL
-134 GVDDVTVTKSE
+134 GVDDITITKSE
-145 LGLGH
+145 LGLAH
-150 SYSRFKCMFDVN
+150 AYSRFKCMFDVN

-195 HFPELGKIITDN
+195 HFPELGKIISDN
-207 YVYIRIVKLI
+207 YLYIRIVNLI
-217 EQRKNLIDNQE
+217 EQRKNLIENKE

-233 LDEITLDPEISKAI
+233 LDEITLDPEISKQI
-247 IDSALI
+247 IEAAQL
-253 SMGADISEADLINI
+253 SMGSDISKVDLMNI
-267 KYFSDRVDN
+267 KYFSDRVEN

-282 KLSNYLRDKTHK
+282 KLSNYLKEKTQS

-378 LAMCSRIDCFSGEVT
+378 LAMCSRIDAFSK
-393 DDYGNELKAQIDERL
+393 DISNDYGNELRNQIDERL

-414 EKPRKN
+414 DKPRKN
-420 IDVMKKVEKQLMGKK
+420 IDVMKKVEKQLLNKK

-440 DEEKEKKEEMKGKK
+440 EEEKKEKNKKEKKEESSSDEDDDSEDEKAKIKPKK
-454 KKKVESDSDNDS
+454 KKNNEKKEKKEESDDDDEKMEKESQSDNDS
-466 NDSEEIKKTKKD
+466 
-478 KTKKKVVE
+478 
-486 KSDSDEES
+486 
-494 DNEKSEKKKKSTKKK
+494 EKK
-509 DSDDEDSDNEKSKKK
+509 EKEKIKKK
-524 KKSTKKKDSDDEDRE
+524 KKSAKKEKVKESSDD
-539 NEKSK
+539 
-544 KKEISLKK
+544 
-552 KDSDDEDSD
+552 DE
-561 NEKRKKKKKSVKK
+561 
-574 RISDNDSDDE
+574 